1 MVQAANGARPH
12 GEFVLT
18 HKPDPRPE
26 WNPALYD
33 FTPADQFD
41 VGGKYV
47 TERTTRDGIG
57 APIVAVER
65 EPKQGR
71 ARAFRAIANFLQRHR
86 RRALRGP
93 AVRPL
98 VRGSARK
105 ETVTFNGRTVPL
117 AADFTVPLAVMLQ
130 QTDPKKHEIVA
141 CCLIRRNSRTPPRS
155 SGSSPTIRTR
165 PSCWSSTA

>member
-1 MVQAANGARPH
+1 LSRILEIIKKAKLDAWTKPLTITSQH
-12 GEFVLT
+12 GEYVLT

-65 EPKQGR
+65 EQNKRPKESFAPTRLFYSITAMARFEGR
-71 ARAFRAIANFLQRHR
+71 PCVLWAEDPLAKEAGTLGRHR
-86 RRALRGP
+86 FAL
-93 AVRPL
+93 
-98 VRGSARK
+98 
-105 ETVTFNGRTVPL
+105 
-117 AADFTVPLAVMLQ
+117 
-130 QTDPKKHEIVA
+130 
-141 CCLIRRNSRTPPRS
+141 
-155 SGSSPTIRTR
+155 
-165 PSCWSSTA
+165 